1 MPQDIHQPIEEA
13 EGSCSAPKPLSFD
26 FCGKHE
32 LDWDKIEIE
41 LFRLAARI
49 EAVEFLGRQAIDRVH
64 SQSMDDVFDLT
75 ASDMLDHVAT
85 LKTLL
90 GLDREAHS

>member
-1 MPQDIHQPIEEA
+1 MPDNQS
-13 EGSCSAPKPLSFD
+13 EGAAVCGCEVPKPRSFD
-26 FCGKHE
+26 FHGRRE

-41 LFRLAARI
+41 LFRLTARI

-64 SQSMDDVFDLT
+64 SQGMDDVFDLT
-75 ASDMLDHVAT
+75 ASDMLDHVSA

-90 GLDREAHS
+90 GLDREAHP